1 MKIHHK
7 DILEELEGNSKSL
20 LKLVSRE
27 EVEKMEGR

>member
-7 DILEELEGNSKSL
+7 DILEELAENSKSL
-20 LKLVSRE
+20 PKLVSRE